1 MAQIEQKGV
10 QELIEQ
16 LQSEGVEKAREESRR
31 IISEA
36 EADAKKKLAE
46 ARAEAD
52 KIIAAAREERKNQ
65 ETAFHSAAK
74 LAARD
79 VILNLKNEITRLY
92 RLEILSRVQ
101 EVMKDETLLE
111 KLVLDLGKQS
121 IEGARAGEAVVLE
134 LPLGGE
140 DEKNIE
146 NSMLA
151 RLKATLG
158 EEVMLGG
165 GFQGQGVRIRF
176 SGSGCQAEVSD
187 KVLAEMLADRLVPK
201 FRRHLEGLH

>member
-1 MAQIEQKGV
+1 MAMIEQKGV

-31 IISEA
+31 IVADAEA
-36 EADAKKKLAE
+36 EAKKKLAE

-79 VILNLKNEITRLY
+79 VIINLKNEITRLY
-92 RLEILSRVQ
+92 KLEILGRVR
-101 EVMKDETLLE
+101 DLTDDRALLE
-111 KLVLDLGKQS
+111 KLIL
-121 IEGARAGEAVVLE
+121 EMATRAVAAAAEGEAVVLE
-134 LPLGGE
+134 LPLSDAE
-140 DEKNIE
+140 ESAVE
-146 NSMLA
+146 AAMLE
-151 RLKATLG
+151 RLKSRLG
-158 EEVMLGG
+158 EGVTLGG
-165 GFQGQGVRIRF
+165 GYEGQGLRVRF
-176 SGSGCQAEVSD
+176 AGSGCQVEISD
-187 KVLAEMLADRLVPK
+187 AVLSNMLAERLVPK